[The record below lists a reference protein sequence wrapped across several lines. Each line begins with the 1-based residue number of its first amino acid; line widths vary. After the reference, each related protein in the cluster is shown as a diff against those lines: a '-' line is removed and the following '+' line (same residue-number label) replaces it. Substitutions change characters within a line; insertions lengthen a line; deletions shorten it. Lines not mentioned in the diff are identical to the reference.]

1 MVATRI
7 APPVLDQPSLP
18 KILPERLLSSRLVCL
33 TVKKGGNQQPLRAN
47 IVITKVLAEM
57 EGVTC
62 PRTRSCH
69 VPASLMLAPSRMSSS
84 SSSTSTNVRSP
95 PALRWDTRHHNHHW
109 PKNIM
114 STSSANLP
122 GGRPASASASASAS
136 YFPQAEEIM
145 LRPRRQLACVRCQQ
159 RKVKCDHKD
168 PCATCVKAG
177 VPCVTSN
184 QVQRRRKR
192 RLPERDLL
200 DRIRKYEDLLTQHNI
215 KFEPLH
221 PRRPESSVSVPKGS
235 PDSHVEE
242 PCESDDEPGTTTAS
256 SHAGTSSP
264 RRRVR
269 EAKYLIRPPPRN

>member
-1 MVATRI
+1 MI
-7 APPVLDQPSLP
+7 
-18 KILPERLLSSRLVCL
+18 C
-33 TVKKGGNQQPLRAN
+33 
-47 IVITKVLAEM
+47 TKVHVIAEM
-57 EGVTC
+57 ETVTC
-62 PRTRSCH
+62 QRTRGCH
-69 VPASLMLAPSRMSSS
+69 VPAPLTSSP
-84 SSSTSTNVRSP
+84 SSSTNIRP
-95 PALRWDTRHHNHHW
+95 PPSLRWDIGHRNHRW

-114 STSSANLP
+114 SSSSASLP
-122 GGRPASASASASAS
+122 GGRPALAPAT
-136 YFPQAEEIM
+136 YFPPGEEIM

-168 PCATCVKAG
+168 PCATCAKAG
-177 VPCVTSN
+177 VPCVASN

-192 RLPERDLL
+192 RLPERELL
-200 DRIRKYEDLLTQHNI
+200 DRIRNYEDLLTQHNI

-221 PRRPESSVSVPKGS
+221 PRGPESSVSAPKGS

-269 EAKYLIRPPPRN
+269 AAKYTPPPRADLWSCHAPVIECSLIGLAAGRCCTQ